1 MRIDGVPLS
10 SSEGGRRFT
19 EIEPGDTVQ
28 WTVERGG
35 QPQTVRMVAAAKPES
50 KPSKSAEALK
60 LRYTGTLGPAEVEV
74 RGAPV
79 NVTED
84 ERTGELVIRS
94 HDLLV
99 RVTIPGERRPR
110 G

>member
-1 MRIDGVPLS
+1 MGSL
-10 SSEGGRRFT
+10 
-19 EIEPGDTVQ
+19 Q

-35 QPQTVRMVAAAKPES
+35 QSQTVRMVAEAKPDA
-50 KPSKSAEALK
+50 KPSKKSAEALK
-60 LRYTGTLGPAEVEV
+60 LRYNGTLGPAQVEV

-84 ERTGELVIRS
+84 EQTGELVIRS

-99 RVTIPGERRPR
+99 RVKIPGERSPR